1 MKITK
6 IIGRQVLDSRGNP
19 TVEAEFHAGK
29 FSSRAIVPSG
39 ASTGIHEA
47 LEWRDHKTSYGGK
60 SVHHAVNAI
69 NKNISKSFINKN
81 ISSLSSFDKQI
92 IELDGTAQKAKFGEN
107 AILASSMAVSRLLA
121 QQKKQSLYRFL
132 ASEFRTKKITLPVPF
147 SNVINGGVHAGNA
160 LEMQEFMIAPIKAK
174 SFSSATRMVAETY
187 QILKSIIRKKY
198 GKDATNVGDEGGF
211 APPLKKAE
219 QALDLITKAV
229 DAAGYTKEIRFA
241 MDPASSEFYTAK
253 KQKYLRKRYTA
264 DRLQT
269 YYEKLIADYPIV
281 SLEDPFDQDDFSAWK
296 NFTADNHKKLQI
308 VGDDLTVTNPAR
320 VQLAVEQKLCTAL
333 LLKINQIG
341 TITESLTA
349 AHIARKARWKVMVS
363 HRSGETED
371 PYIADLATGLGTG
384 QIKLG
389 APCRTD
395 RVAKYNQL
403 LRIEEELGK
412 RASFARW

>member
-1 MKITK
+1 
-6 IIGRQVLDSRGNP
+6 
-19 TVEAEFHAGK
+19 
-29 FSSRAIVPSG
+29 VPSG

-121 QQKKQSLYRFL
+121 QQKTISLPFL

-211 APPLKKAE
+211 
-219 QALDLITKAV
+219 
-229 DAAGYTKEIRFA
+229 
-241 MDPASSEFYTAK
+241 
-253 KQKYLRKRYTA
+253 
-264 DRLQT
+264 
-269 YYEKLIADYPIV
+269 
-281 SLEDPFDQDDFSAWK
+281 W
-296 NFTADNHKKLQI
+296 
-308 VGDDLTVTNPAR
+308 
-320 VQLAVEQKLCTAL
+320 L
-333 LLKINQIG
+333 LLFKKPN
-341 TITESLTA
+341 
-349 AHIARKARWKVMVS
+349 
-363 HRSGETED
+363 
-371 PYIADLATGLGTG
+371 
-384 QIKLG
+384 KL
-389 APCRTD
+389 
-395 RVAKYNQL
+395 L
-403 LRIEEELGK
+403 I
-412 RASFARW
+412 